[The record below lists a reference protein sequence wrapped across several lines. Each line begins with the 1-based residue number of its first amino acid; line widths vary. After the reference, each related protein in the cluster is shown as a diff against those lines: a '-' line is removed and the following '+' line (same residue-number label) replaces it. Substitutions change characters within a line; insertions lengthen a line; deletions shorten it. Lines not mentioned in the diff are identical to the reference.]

1 MYDFKN
7 VFDYSNEVLF
17 NIVHF
22 KHNRNLRANI
32 LISQIYF
39 TAIQALPLVCLIAFF
54 TGVSVVQLGYSLI
67 GGAQSSWVYEVL
79 VTAAIR
85 DVAPIVT
92 GIIILLRSGN
102 AITTELGAMSVE
114 REIDALISMGISPIS
129 YLVAPR
135 VVGLFFSAILLGVYF
150 AIIAVLGGFVI
161 TYLMNGIAFDD
172 FMFQLSKVLTISD
185 LLIMF
190 IKNFLSGLF
199 IGGICTYVGLQKS
212 RAITDIPQK
221 NIRSVTYSSI
231 SLFVINFMILLLE
244 VLNSNLIGYVKYA

>member
-1 MYDFKN
+1 MYSFKN

-39 TAIQALPLVCLIAFF
+39 TAIQALPLICLIAFF
-54 TGVSVVQLGYSLI
+54 TGLAVVELGYSLI
-67 GGAQSSWVYEVL
+67 GGAQTRWVYEIL

-85 DVAPIVT
+85 DVAPIIT
-92 GIIILLRSGN
+92 GAIILLRSGN
-102 AITTELGAMSVE
+102 AITTELGAMCVE

-150 AIIAVLGGFVI
+150 GIVAILGGFTI
-161 TYLMNGIAFDD
+161 TYIFNGITFND
-172 FMFQLSKVLTISD
+172 FIYQLSKVLTIND

-190 IKNFLSGLF
+190 LKNFLSGLL
-199 IGGICTYVGLQKS
+199 IGCICTYIGLQKS
-212 RAITDIPQK
+212 RVITDIPQK
-221 NIRSVTYSSI
+221 NIKSVTYSSVALI
-231 SLFVINFMILLLE
+231 VVNFLIVLLE
-244 VLNSNLIGYVKYA
+244 LLNSNLIGYVKYA